1 MGEMIS
7 GISVLLGSAVVS
19 TIITTV
25 FNQYNNRK
33 SNSLEYITKER
44 KVWRD
49 KIRSIAEKIYECE
62 FEGRGEKDIEKYL
75 VELELNINS
84 YGRGN
89 VGSAREDAYIWNE
102 IDEIRTVDSLE
113 YFNKHKELLIYYI
126 SLMLKEDWD
135 RSKNEVAGFSQ
146 MFIDIM
152 KILLIN
158 LGFACF
164 YLYLGK
170 CTLDTSIVV
179 LAEVI
184 IFTIFIYIIY
194 KGIQFVAD
202 IVFIPLN
209 GQWYHHFVF
218 KLIVVLSIV
227 IGIAGIVA
235 LCLFLRLHE
244 EFKDN
249 EPLNFV
255 VLIAC
260 FLEQIKIFWNWFD
273 CNLRK
278 LTLSLQIVYNRE
290 NILKERYLNIKK
302 YGEDMEEI
310 YQYINENQDDINLV
324 KSSVFSLKRL
334 FNKYEREVKKC
345 LGKEAKEVLT
355 IDVRNR
361 ISELEKNLEVIKQRR
376 KNINQYYNRGL
387 INKTRDLSVFIKK
400 LCNKINEVI
409 IFVKNF
415 FYKERGK
422 LE

>member
-1 MGEMIS
+1 MIS

-126 SLMLKEDWD
+126 SLMIKEDWD

-164 YLYLGK
+164 
-170 CTLDTSIVV
+170 
-179 LAEVI
+179 
-184 IFTIFIYIIY
+184 
-194 KGIQFVAD
+194 
-202 IVFIPLN
+202 
-209 GQWYHHFVF
+209 
-218 KLIVVLSIV
+218 
-227 IGIAGIVA
+227 
-235 LCLFLRLHE
+235 
-244 EFKDN
+244 
-249 EPLNFV
+249 
-255 VLIAC
+255 
-260 FLEQIKIFWNWFD
+260 
-273 CNLRK
+273 
-278 LTLSLQIVYNRE
+278 
-290 NILKERYLNIKK
+290 
-302 YGEDMEEI
+302 
-310 YQYINENQDDINLV
+310 
-324 KSSVFSLKRL
+324 
-334 FNKYEREVKKC
+334 
-345 LGKEAKEVLT
+345 
-355 IDVRNR
+355 
-361 ISELEKNLEVIKQRR
+361 
-376 KNINQYYNRGL
+376 
-387 INKTRDLSVFIKK
+387 
-400 LCNKINEVI
+400 
-409 IFVKNF
+409 
-415 FYKERGK
+415 
-422 LE
+422 